1 MKADKVL
8 SLAGLAA
15 RAGKVE
21 SGEFA
26 VEKAIKTG
34 KAYLVIA
41 AEDAS
46 FNTEKKFRNSCAW
59 YHVEFRKYSDKEA
72 LGHAIGRQQRAVI
85 AVNDEGFAKAILAS
99 VDQC

>member
-34 KAYLVIA
+34 KACLVIA

-46 FNTEKKFRNSCAW
+46 LNTEKKFRNSCAW
-59 YHVEFRKYSDKEA
+59 YHVEFRKYSDKET

-85 AVNDEGFAKAILAS
+85 AVNDEGLAKVILAS
-99 VDQC
+99 IDQC